1 MVAVLQDFTT
11 LSLPAADD
19 LLKNIVIPPCPEFLN
34 QLRAEMAQDD
44 HAHIGA
50 IMAHAWG
57 LGDTLCTAIKRH
69 HDYGV
74 FQDPNVPDEVSWL
87 VAVGLVVELAIQ
99 RYSYMNAS
107 CEWEKG
113 GDQTMGVLM
122 LSEQELEDWVEDLIA
137 DFAMDE

>member
-11 LSLPAADD
+11 LSPPAADD
-19 LLKNIVIPPCPEFLN
+19 LLKNIVIPSCPEFLN
-34 QLRAEMAQDD
+34 QLRAEMAQVD

-50 IMAHAWG
+50 IMARAWG

-107 CEWEKG
+107 CEREKG

>member
-1 MVAVLQDFTT
+1 MLKWHKTT
-11 LSLPAADD
+11 D
-19 LLKNIVIPPCPEFLN
+19 
-34 QLRAEMAQDD
+34 
-44 HAHIGA
+44 AHIGA
-50 IMAHAWG
+50 IMARAWG

-74 FQDPNVPDEVSWL
+74 FQDPSVPDEVSWL
-87 VAVGLVVELAIQ
+87 IAMCLVVELAIQ
-99 RYSYMNAS
+99 RYSHMNAS